1 MTLRR
6 NRSIARAIAFTKLMV
21 LSATALANPPPI
33 SIGGQPPTA
42 PKHLSSL
49 VDVKLDSLTTK
60 TNTQQMA
67 WARPSIMNPSKHSV
81 GVNIRVT
88 VDTLDGKPTK
98 TINQTLTVPANS
110 LAASDILLP
119 VSACAKIT
127 VNVMPSSS
135 HVRDPDTSN
144 NEKTTMLLCV
154 K

>member
-1 MTLRR
+1 MTPHR
-6 NRSIARAIAFTKLMV
+6 NRSIARAIALTSLLT
-21 LSATALANPPPI
+21 LSFAASANPPPI
-33 SIGGQPPTA
+33 SIGSQPPTV
-42 PKHLSSL
+42 PKQLSSL
-49 VDVKLDSLTTK
+49 VDIKLDSLTTK

-98 TINQTLTVPANS
+98 TINQTLMVPANS

-135 HVRDPDTSN
+135 HVRDPDPSN
-144 NEKTTMLLCV
+144 NEKTAMLLCV